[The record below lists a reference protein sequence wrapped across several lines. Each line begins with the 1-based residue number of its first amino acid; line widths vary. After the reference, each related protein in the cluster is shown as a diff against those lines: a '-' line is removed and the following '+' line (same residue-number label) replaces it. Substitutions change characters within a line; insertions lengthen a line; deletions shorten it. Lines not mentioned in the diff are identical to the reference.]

1 MNSLTAILA
10 PECIRLD
17 LAARSVHEVLGEA
30 ALRLAQRHGLRADGL
45 ADALWERE
53 QLASTALGMGVALPH
68 ARIKGLLEPRA
79 AYLRLVPSLPFDAP
93 DDRPVI
99 DVFVL
104 LVPER
109 ANEQHLQLL
118 AWVAQCFSDPAWRE
132 QLHGL
137 NDPLQVWQLLAGLR
151 TAPV

>member
-1 MNSLTAILA
+1 MDSLAAIVA
-10 PECIRLD
+10 PECICLGLR
-17 LAARSVHEVLGEA
+17 ARSVREVLGEA

-68 ARIKGLLEPRA
+68 ARIKSLQELRA
-79 AYLRLVPSLPFDAP
+79 AYLRLAPPLPFDAP
-93 DDRPVI
+93 DDRPVS

-132 QLHGL
+132 QLHVPD
-137 NDPLQVWQLLAGLR
+137 DPLQVWRLLAGLR
-151 TAPV
+151 MALV